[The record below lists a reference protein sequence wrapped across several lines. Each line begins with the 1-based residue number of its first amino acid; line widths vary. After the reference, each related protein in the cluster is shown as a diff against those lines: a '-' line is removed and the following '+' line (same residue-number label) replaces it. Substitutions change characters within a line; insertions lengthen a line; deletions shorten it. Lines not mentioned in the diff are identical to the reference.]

1 MKALIVFLLL
11 LSSTAEAL
19 TATIYWTRPTSREN
33 GTALALA
40 DICCYEI
47 NGRNAQ
53 NKRVWTIV
61 VPSKADKHSYFVN
74 IPDALGVVKFEIAAT
89 DTNGVY
95 SRFVPVEKAKPLLAP
110 TDGEI
115 F

>member
-1 MKALIVFLLL
+1 MKTLIIFLLV

-19 TATIYWTRPTSREN
+19 TATLYWSRPTSREN
-33 GTALALA
+33 GAVLTLQEL
-40 DICCYEI
+40 CCYEI
-47 NGRNAQ
+47 HGRDAQ
-53 NKRVWTIV
+53 NKRVWTVV
-61 VPSKADKHSYFVN
+61 VPSKADRHTYLVN
-74 IPDALGVVKFEIAAT
+74 IPDALGVVRFEVAAA
-89 DTNGVY
+89 DTNGLY